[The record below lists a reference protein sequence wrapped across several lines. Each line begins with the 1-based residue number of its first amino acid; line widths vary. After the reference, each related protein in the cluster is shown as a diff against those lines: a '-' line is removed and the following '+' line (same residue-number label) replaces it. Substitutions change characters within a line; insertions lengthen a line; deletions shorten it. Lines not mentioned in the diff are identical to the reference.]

1 RARKAGHQ
9 SPPRVFRN
17 AQWAGGIAALR
28 DPAAEAKG
36 QNEESKRRVNGSNAS
51 IPSSAAGE
59 IDRLRRLAPQPFFGF
74 LQIAEF
80 L

>member
-1 RARKAGHQ
+1 
-9 SPPRVFRN
+9 
-17 AQWAGGIAALR
+17 
-28 DPAAEAKG
+28 
-36 QNEESKRRVNGSNAS
+36 VNGSNAS